1 MTGGGRTRVIRLD
14 LEYDGAGFEGW
25 QRQAGGRTVQ
35 GVVEEALARVLGER
49 TAVVGAGRT
58 DAGVHARRMPASF
71 RTTAAMEARTLLRA
85 LDAVLP
91 EDVGVLAV
99 EDAAPTFHALRDAR
113 WKWYRYT
120 VLRSRERRVHHRRT
134 SWRVGAALDLAAVRE
149 ASAALVG
156 THDVAAF
163 QSAGSPRRGTVRTVG
178 GLAWTE
184 EGPLLHADVAADGF
198 LYGMVRAIVGT
209 LVECG
214 RGRRDPR
221 SIAALLASRDRRLAG
236 PAAPAHGLT
245 LVAVGYAG
253 DPVPAFVDRRLAA
266 GLESPRD
273 VPTRV
278 FPREEVPPVRILI
291 TGRHVGVT
299 EAMKEYAQEKA
310 AKIEKLHDRTQ
321 KIQVILDVVRDL
333 HVAEILVDVPRGH
346 VVAKTESPDMFAA
359 IDMAEEKVVHQL
371 VKLKQRGNDH
381 HRGRD
386 SMGSLP
392 PGADGVGPRPGP
404 GGGGPSPGG
413 SGEGDTYEDVV
424 GRMGEE

>member
-1 MTGGGRTRVIRLD
+1 VPTAAPTPRTVRLD
-14 LEYDGAGFEGW
+14 LEYDGERFSGW
-25 QRQAGGRTVQ
+25 QRQPGERTVQ
-35 GVVEEALARVLGER
+35 GEVEDALARVLGER
-49 TAVVGAGRT
+49 VAVVAAGRT
-58 DAGVHARRMPASF
+58 DAGVHARAMPTSF
-71 RTTAAMEARTLLRA
+71 RTTRTMSAAVLRRA

-99 EDAAPTFHALRDAR
+99 TDAPADFHALRDAR

-120 VLRSRERRVHHRRT
+120 ILRSRDRRVFLRR
-134 SWRVGAALDLAAVRE
+134 SAWRLGAALDLAALRT

-156 THDVAAF
+156 RHDLAAF
-163 QSAGSPRRGTVRTVG
+163 QSSGSPRKGTVRTIG
-178 GLAWTE
+178 GFSWSE
-184 EGPLLHADVAADGF
+184 EGERLHADVVADGF
-198 LYGMVRAIVGT
+198 LYGMVRALVGT

-214 RGRRDPR
+214 RGVRDPA
-221 SIAALLASRDRRLAG
+221 SIPSLLASKDRRRAG
-236 PAAPAHGLT
+236 PAAPAHGLC

-253 DPVPAFVDRRLAA
+253 DPVPAFVDRLLAA
-266 GLESPRD
+266 GLESPRESSTTE
-273 VPTRV
+273 P
-278 FPREEVPPVRILI
+278 PREEVSPVRILI

-321 KIQVILDVVRDL
+321 KIQVVLDVVRDL
-333 HVAEILVDVPRGH
+333 HTAEILVDVPRGP

-392 PGADGVGPRPGP
+392 PGVVGPH
-404 GGGGPSPGG
+404 SE
-413 SGEGDTYEDVV
+413 S
-424 GRMGEE
+424 